1 MSECERISGLF
12 GELHDERVDGETET
26 VVWKHLHCCPE
37 CKEDFKWYGMTVRAL
52 TNLERVA
59 PPREFMAQLNAR
71 LHDAPSSSLL
81 NYFRNFFSSAP
92 YVLPLPVGVSA
103 LAFIA
108 VAGFVL
114 YNYSHTEMMP
124 SLASY
129 QSMYDPG
136 TRPNADAR
144 IAVKDAGAM
153 QPHQMQVST
162 LMPASETKPSSP
174 AAHLPLLSKS
184 MPDSLGNNI
193 ETVSRNFPTI
203 ADRIGADN
211 LTVESPSI
219 DQAVESLKR
228 ILPNIQGR
236 LVDEN
241 NRGRVG
247 EVVVGVMIPSD
258 AYGNLTTELINHG
271 AVASGMKDAEAK
283 SPSPTKGEGNNVLLY
298 IRFVHS
304 R

>member
-12 GELHDERVDGETET
+12 GELHEDQVDSETET
-26 VVWKHLHCCPE
+26 VVWKHLHNCPGCE
-37 CKEDFKWYGMTVRAL
+37 EDFKWYGIAVSAL

-59 PPREFMAQLNAR
+59 PPREFIAQLNAR
-71 LHDAPSSSLL
+71 LHDAPSSSFLDFL
-81 NYFRNFFSSAP
+81 RNIFSSAP
-92 YVLPLPVGVSA
+92 YVLPLPVGISA

-108 VAGFVL
+108 VTGLVL
-114 YNYSHTEMMP
+114 YNYSHTDLMP

-129 QSMYDPG
+129 QSFYDPG
-136 TRPNADAR
+136 ARPNADAR
-144 IAVKDAGAM
+144 IAGKDADAM
-153 QPHQMQVST
+153 QPRQMQVSP
-162 LMPASETKPSSP
+162 LLAASESKPSSP
-174 AAHLPLLSKS
+174 SSPLPLFSKS
-184 MPDSLGNNI
+184 TPDSIGNNI

-241 NRGRVG
+241 NRGHVG

-271 AVASGMKDAEAK
+271 AVASGMKDSEASSQ
-283 SPSPTKGEGNNVLLY
+283 SPAKKEGNNVLVY
-298 IRFVHS
+298 IRFVHT

>member
-1 MSECERISGLF
+1 MSECQRISGLF

-26 VVWKHLHCCPE
+26 VVWKHLHSCPE
-37 CKEDFKWYGMTVRAL
+37 CREDFKWYGMTVRAL
-52 TNLERVA
+52 ANLERVA
-59 PPREFMAQLNAR
+59 PPREFIAQLNGR
-71 LHDAPSSSLL
+71 LHNPRSSSFLDF
-81 NYFRNFFSSAP
+81 FRNIFSSAP

-108 VAGFVL
+108 VAGFFF
-114 YNYSHTEMMP
+114 YNYSHTEVMP
-124 SLASY
+124 SLALY
-129 QSMYDPG
+129 QSLYDPG
-136 TRPNADAR
+136 TRPNARNA
-144 IAVKDAGAM
+144 AKDAGNL
-153 QPHQMQVST
+153 QPSMQVST

-174 AAHLPLLSKS
+174 AGHLPLLSKS
-184 MPDSLGNNI
+184 MPDSLGNNF
-193 ETVSRNFPTI
+193 ETVGRSFPTI

-241 NRGRVG
+241 NRRHVG

-258 AYGNLTTELINHG
+258 AYGNLTSELINHG
-271 AVASGMKDAEAK
+271 AVAAGMKDSEAGS
-283 SPSPTKGEGNNVLLY
+283 SPSPAKKEGNNVLLY
-298 IRFVHS
+298 IRFVHT

>member
-12 GELHDERVDGETET
+12 GELHEEQVNTEIET
-26 VVWKHLHCCPE
+26 VVWKHLDRCPG
-37 CKEDFKWYGMTVRAL
+37 CREDFKWYGVTVRAL
-52 TNLERVA
+52 TNLERVN

-71 LHDAPSSSLL
+71 LYSTPSSSFLDF
-81 NYFRNFFSSAP
+81 FRNIFSSAP

-103 LAFIA
+103 LALIA
-108 VAGFVL
+108 VTGFVF
-114 YNYSHTEMMP
+114 YNYSNTDVMQ
-124 SLASY
+124 SLVSY
-129 QSMYDPG
+129 QSLYDPG
-136 TRPNADAR
+136 ARPKQAAR
-144 IAVKDAGAM
+144 MAANGPGTGK
-153 QPHQMQVST
+153 PQMKVSSV
-162 LMPASETKPSSP
+162 MPASESKPLIP
-174 AAHLPLLSKS
+174 APRLPLLAKS
-184 MPDSLGNNI
+184 TPDSLGSNI
-193 ETVSRNFPTI
+193 EAVSRSFPTI

-241 NRGRVG
+241 NHGHVG

-271 AVASGMKDAEAK
+271 AVAAGMKGSEVS
-283 SPSPTKGEGNNVLLY
+283 SPAPVRKEGNNVLLY
-298 IRFVHS
+298 IRFVRTH
-304 R
+304 

>member
-1 MSECERISGLF
+1 
-12 GELHDERVDGETET
+12 
-26 VVWKHLHCCPE
+26 
-37 CKEDFKWYGMTVRAL
+37 
-52 TNLERVA
+52 
-59 PPREFMAQLNAR
+59 
-71 LHDAPSSSLL
+71 
-81 NYFRNFFSSAP
+81 
-92 YVLPLPVGVSA
+92 
-103 LAFIA
+103 
-108 VAGFVL
+108 
-114 YNYSHTEMMP
+114 
-124 SLASY
+124 
-129 QSMYDPG
+129 
-136 TRPNADAR
+136 
-144 IAVKDAGAM
+144 
-153 QPHQMQVST
+153 MQVST

-174 AAHLPLLSKS
+174 AGHLPLISKS

-258 AYGNLTTELINHG
+258 AYGNLTSELINHG

-298 IRFVHS
+298 IRFVHT

>member
-1 MSECERISGLF
+1 MSECERIGGLF

-26 VVWKHLHCCPE
+26 VVWKHLHSCPE
-37 CKEDFKWYGMTVRAL
+37 CREDFKWYGMTVRAL

-71 LHDAPSSSLL
+71 LHDAPSSSFLDF
-81 NYFRNFFSSAP
+81 FRNMFSSAP

-108 VAGFVL
+108 VAGLVL
-114 YNYSHTEMMP
+114 YNYSHTELMP

-129 QSMYDPG
+129 QSLYDPG
-136 TRPNADAR
+136 TRQNAL
-144 IAVKDAGAM
+144 IAAKDTGAT
-153 QPHQMQVST
+153 QPHQMQAST
-162 LMPASETKPSSP
+162 LIQASETKPTSP
-174 AAHLPLLSKS
+174 AVHLPLLARS
-184 MPDSLGNNI
+184 MPESLGNNI
-193 ETVSRNFPTI
+193 ETVSRGFPTI

-241 NRGRVG
+241 NRGNGG

-271 AVASGMKDAEAK
+271 AVESGMKDAEAA
-283 SPSPTKGEGNNVLLY
+283 SPSLARREGNNVLLY
-298 IRFVHS
+298 IRFV
-304 R
+304 RTP

>member
-12 GELHDERVDGETET
+12 GELHDERVDGETGT
-26 VVWKHLHCCPE
+26 VVWKHLHSCRE
-37 CKEDFKWYGMTVRAL
+37 CQENFKWYGMTVRAL
-52 TNLERVA
+52 TNLERVT
-59 PPREFMAQLNAR
+59 PPREFIAQLNAR
-71 LHDAPSSSLL
+71 LHDAPSSPFLDF
-81 NYFRNFFSSAP
+81 FRNIFSSAP

-108 VAGFVL
+108 VASFVF
-114 YNYSHTEMMP
+114 YNYSHTEVMP

-129 QSMYDPG
+129 QSLYDPG
-136 TRPNADAR
+136 TRQNAL
-144 IAVKDAGAM
+144 IAAKDAGAM
-153 QPHQMQVST
+153 QHRQMQVPLVAATGSKPSN
-162 LMPASETKPSSP
+162 PASRF
-174 AAHLPLLSKS
+174 PLLPKS
-184 MPDSLGNNI
+184 TPDFLGNNI
-193 ETVSRNFPTI
+193 ETVSRSFPTI

-236 LVDEN
+236 LVHEN
-241 NRGRVG
+241 NRGHVG

-271 AVASGMKDAEAK
+271 AVAAGMKDSEAG
-283 SPSPTKGEGNNVLLY
+283 STPSPAKKEGNNVLLY
-298 IRFVHS
+298 IRFVHT

>member
-12 GELHDERVDGETET
+12 GELHEEQVNTEIET
-26 VVWKHLHCCPE
+26 VVWKHLHSCPG
-37 CKEDFKWYGMTVRAL
+37 CREDFKWYGMTVRAL
-52 TNLERVA
+52 ANLERVA
-59 PPREFMAQLNAR
+59 PPREFMTQLNAR
-71 LHDAPSSSLL
+71 LHNSPSSSFLDF
-81 NYFRNFFSSAP
+81 FRNMFSSAP

-108 VAGFVL
+108 VTGFVL
-114 YNYSHTEMMP
+114 YNYSHTDIMP
-124 SLASY
+124 SLVSY
-129 QSMYDPG
+129 QSPYDAG
-136 TRPNADAR
+136 TSAGAR
-144 IAVKDAGAM
+144 IAGKGIGSK
-153 QPHQMQVST
+153 QPQMQVST
-162 LMPASETKPSSP
+162 VMPASETQPSSP
-174 AAHLPLLSKS
+174 APRLPLLSKAT
-184 MPDSLGNNI
+184 PDSSGPNI
-193 ETVSRNFPTI
+193 ETVSRSFPTI

-241 NRGRVG
+241 SRGHVG

-271 AVASGMKDAEAK
+271 AVAAGMKDSEVK
-283 SPSPTKGEGNNVLLY
+283 SPAPAKKEGNNVLLY
-298 IRFVHS
+298 IRFVHT

>member
-12 GELHDERVDGETET
+12 CELHEEHVDGETET
-26 VVWKHLHCCPE
+26 VVLKHLDRCPD
-37 CKEDFKWYGMTVRAL
+37 CREDFKWYGITVRAL

-59 PPREFMAQLNAR
+59 PPRDFVAQLNAR
-71 LHDAPSSSLL
+71 LNDAPSVSFLDF
-81 NYFRNFFSSAP
+81 FRSIFSSAP
-92 YVLPLPVGVSA
+92 HVPLPVGVSA
-103 LAFIA
+103 LALIA
-108 VAGFVL
+108 VTGFVF
-114 YNYSHTEMMP
+114 YNYPSTDLMP
-124 SLASY
+124 SLASQQY
-129 QSMYDPG
+129 FYDPG
-136 TRPNADAR
+136 ARPNAGER
-144 IAVKDAGAM
+144 IAGKDTGAM
-153 QPHQMQVST
+153 QHRQTQVPLVAAYES
-162 LMPASETKPSSP
+162 KPSSL
-174 AAHLPLLSKS
+174 ASHFPLLPNSA
-184 MPDSLGNNI
+184 PDSLGNNI
-193 ETVSRNFPTI
+193 QTVSRGFPTI

-241 NRGRVG
+241 NRGHAG

-271 AVASGMKDAEAK
+271 AVASGMKESEAS
-283 SPSPTKGEGNNVLLY
+283 SPSPAQKEGNNVLLY
-298 IRFVHS
+298 IRFVHT

>member
-1 MSECERISGLF
+1 MNDCERISGLF
-12 GELHDERVDGETET
+12 GELHEERVDGETET
-26 VVWKHLHCCPE
+26 DVWKHLHCCPE
-37 CKEDFKWYGMTVRAL
+37 CREDFKWYGVTVRAL
-52 TNLERVA
+52 ANLERVA
-59 PPREFMAQLNAR
+59 PPREFIAQLNAR
-71 LHDAPSSSLL
+71 LHDSPSSSFLDF
-81 NYFRNFFSSAP
+81 FRNMFSSAP

-114 YNYSHTEMMP
+114 YNYSHTELMP

-129 QSMYDPG
+129 QSLYDPA
-136 TRPNADAR
+136 TRTNAAAR
-144 IAVKDAGAM
+144 IAVKGADAT
-153 QPHQMQVST
+153 QPRQMQAST

-174 AAHLPLLSKS
+174 ASHLPLLSKS
-184 MPDSLGNNI
+184 MPDSSVNNI
-193 ETVSRNFPTI
+193 ESVSTNFPTI

-236 LVDEN
+236 LVGEN

-271 AVASGMKDAEAK
+271 AVAAGMKDSEAG
-283 SPSPTKGEGNNVLLY
+283 SPSPAKKEGNNVLLY
-298 IRFVHS
+298 IRFVHT

>member
-37 CKEDFKWYGMTVRAL
+37 CREDFKWYGMTVRAL
-52 TNLERVA
+52 TNLERVS

-71 LHDAPSSSLL
+71 LHDAPSSSFLDF
-81 NYFRNFFSSAP
+81 FRNIFSSAP
-92 YVLPLPVGVSA
+92 YALPLPVGVSA

-114 YNYSHTEMMP
+114 YNYSHTEIMP

-129 QSMYDPG
+129 QSLYDPG
-136 TRPNADAR
+136 TRPNVDAR
-144 IAVKDAGAM
+144 IAAKDAGAM

-184 MPDSLGNNI
+184 IPDSLGNNI

-219 DQAVESLKR
+219 DQAVASLKR

-241 NRGRVG
+241 NRGNVG

-271 AVASGMKDAEAK
+271 AVASGMKDTEAK
-283 SPSPTKGEGNNVLLY
+283 SPSPAKGEGNNVLLY
-298 IRFVHS
+298 IRFVHT

>member
-12 GELHDERVDGETET
+12 GELHEEQVDSETET
-26 VVWKHLHCCPE
+26 VVWKHLHCCPG
-37 CKEDFKWYGMTVRAL
+37 CKEDFKWYGLTVRAL
-52 TNLERVA
+52 TNLDRVA
-59 PPREFMAQLNAR
+59 PPREFIAQLNAR
-71 LHDAPSSSLL
+71 LHDAPSSSFLDF
-81 NYFRNFFSSAP
+81 FRNIFSSSP
-92 YVLPLPVGVSA
+92 FVLPLPVGVSA

-108 VAGFVL
+108 IAGFAL
-114 YNYSHTEMMP
+114 YNYTYTYPISP
-124 SLASY
+124 LASN
-129 QSMYDPG
+129 QTFYDPG
-136 TRPNADAR
+136 AMPDAR
-144 IAVKDAGAM
+144 IADKDAGSM
-153 QPHQMQVST
+153 QRRQMQVP
-162 LMPASETKPSSP
+162 LVAASESKPSSP
-174 AAHLPLLSKS
+174 ASHFPLSPKS
-184 MPDSLGNNI
+184 TPDSLGNNI
-193 ETVSRNFPTI
+193 ETVSRSFPTI

-241 NRGRVG
+241 NRSHVG

-271 AVASGMKDAEAK
+271 AVASGMKESEAGL
-283 SPSPTKGEGNNVLLY
+283 PSPAKKEGNNVLLY

>member
-1 MSECERISGLF
+1 MSECERISDLF
-12 GELHDERVDGETET
+12 GELHEEQVDTETET
-26 VVWKHLHCCPE
+26 VVWKHLHSCPG
-37 CKEDFKWYGMTVRAL
+37 CREDFKWYGMTVRAL

-59 PPREFMAQLNAR
+59 PPREFITQLNAR
-71 LHDAPSSSLL
+71 LHNAPSSSFLDF
-81 NYFRNFFSSAP
+81 FRNIFSSAP

-103 LAFIA
+103 LALIA
-108 VAGFVL
+108 VSSFVL
-114 YNYSHTEMMP
+114 YNYSHTDMMP
-124 SLASY
+124 SLTAY
-129 QSMYDPG
+129 QSFYDPG
-136 TRPNADAR
+136 TRSNADPRLA
-144 IAVKDAGAM
+144 AKGTGAK
-153 QPHQMQVST
+153 QPLMEVST
-162 LMPASETKPSSP
+162 LMPASETTPSSP
-174 AAHLPLLSKS
+174 APRLPLVAKS
-184 MPDSLGNNI
+184 IPDSVGSNI
-193 ETVSRNFPTI
+193 ETVSRSFPTI

-241 NRGRVG
+241 SRGHVG

-271 AVASGMKDAEAK
+271 AVAAGMKDSEAK
-283 SPSPTKGEGNNVLLY
+283 SPAPIKKEGNNVLLY
-298 IRFVHS
+298 IRFVHT